1 MRYLLIQLFISI
13 HTAFV
18 GPETVASVDSQDE
31 NKALVAS
38 GPPPPSKEEEEPNP
52 RAALMMMLNKR
63 SPPTPTEDEPTTEPE
78 KSNKDEVSKKDD
90 SEEEPNPRAALMSM
104 PNKRSQP
111 PTPVEEEESK
121 AKVEKDDKEEAEP
134 DPRASLIKMLGKRQ
148 VNDESAVAE
157 DTLNKTSVP
166 GSPGTGFFPATT
178 PTTSSPST
186 TRKGF
191 FPATSPKSSPKA
203 RVNQST
209 REKRYEEKTSS
220 IARAS
225 DAVTASPPQPSVV
238 PPEKRKDLYEVIPA
252 IVSSSE
258 TEPKKRANRINPH
271 VEADA
276 KTEAKVMLV
285 AAMAASSARNKSP
298 GTAMHDET
306 ISSDTDTK
314 QLEEKPQ
321 QAAPMGIAAMAAA
334 AARKKNEQ
342 PGDKPPTVPTK
353 SVESTDKVSKPT
365 PPPMPDLSSN
375 DEKATAPSGLQ
386 CSACGKYLEKKNY
399 SKSQLSKKEKRRC
412 KTCIEN
418 QRQIS
423 PAGN

>member
-1 MRYLLIQLFISI
+1 M
-13 HTAFV
+13 
-18 GPETVASVDSQDE
+18 
-31 NKALVAS
+31 
-38 GPPPPSKEEEEPNP
+38 
-52 RAALMMMLNKR
+52 
-63 SPPTPTEDEPTTEPE
+63 TEPE
-78 KSNKDEVSKKDD
+78 KTNEDEVSKKDD

-104 PNKRSQP
+104 LNKRSQP

-121 AKVEKDDKEEAEP
+121 TEVAKDEEEGEAEL

-157 DTLNKTSVP
+157 DKSNKTSVP
-166 GSPGTGFFPATT
+166 SSPGTGFFPATT
-178 PTTSSPST
+178 PTTSSPSS
-186 TRKGF
+186 RKGF

-203 RVNQST
+203 RVSQST

-220 IARAS
+220 IARANE
-225 DAVTASPPQPSVV
+225 PSVV
-238 PPEKRKDLYEVIPA
+238 PPEKRKDLYEVTPA

-285 AAMAASSARNKSP
+285 AAMAAASARNKSP

-306 ISSDTDTK
+306 VSNDVKDI
-314 QLEEKPQ
+314 KPQ
-321 QAAPMGIAAMAAA
+321 QPEVKPQKAAPMGIAAMAAA
-334 AARKKNEQ
+334 AARKKNDQ
-342 PGDKPPTVPTK
+342 PNDKPPTIPVK
-353 SVESTDKVSKPT
+353 SVEEVSKPT
-365 PPPMPDLSSN
+365 PPQMPDLSSLN
-375 DEKATAPSGLQ
+375 DEKATTPSGLQ
-386 CSACGKYLEKKNY
+386 CSACGKSLEKKNY

-418 QRQIS
+418 QRPIS